1 MSDRSPLTL
10 DIHDAL
16 PEAYA
21 QAVADV
27 FSNHTAYDVDAKT
40 ITEITQ
46 PGATWLSADDMS
58 LGTAEDIAAD
68 LMRLM
73 EGDADEGRAPLQ
85 FGFTVWQDPKYEYPG
100 TLHRFFPGGSLF
112 TADCDAD
119 GNVTVTADKVREAIA
134 ATEDRDHLVAALSG
148 LYGEPLR

>member
-21 QAVADV
+21 RAVAAV
-27 FSNHTAYDVDAKT
+27 FGDRTAYGIDDKT
-40 ITEITQ
+40 IIEITQ
-46 PGATWLSADDMS
+46 PGATWLTADDMS
-58 LGTAEDIAAD
+58 LGTAEDLAAD
-68 LMRLM
+68 LMALM
-73 EGDADEGRAPLQ
+73 NGDADEDREPLQ
-85 FGFTVWQDPKYEYPG
+85 FGFTTWQDPKYEYPG
-100 TLHRFFPGGSLF
+100 TLHRYFPGGSLF

-119 GNVTVTADKVREAIA
+119 GNVTVTVDKIRKAV
-134 ATEDRDHLVAALSG
+134 TETDSRDDLITALSG

>member
-21 QAVADV
+21 RAVAEV
-27 FSNHTAYDVDAKT
+27 FGNHTGYDIDAKT
-40 ITEITQ
+40 IVEITE
-46 PGATWLSADDMS
+46 PGTTWLSADDMR
-58 LGTAEDIAAD
+58 LGTAEDIATD
-68 LMRLM
+68 LMALM
-73 EGDADEGRAPLQ
+73 SGDADEDRAPLQ

-100 TLHRFFPGGSLF
+100 TLHRYFPGGSLF

-119 GNVTVTADKVREAIA
+119 GNVAVSADQVRKAIA
-134 ATEDRDHLVAALSG
+134 ATDDRDYLITALSG
-148 LYGEPLR
+148 LYGEPLH